1 MFKEIVHIVVQGG
14 IVAVHGTCLGVQVHI
29 VVQGGIVGVQGAC
42 MGVQVHMVVVTTGS
56 A

>member
-1 MFKEIVHIVVQGG
+1 M
-14 IVAVHGTCLGVQVHI
+14 AVHGTCLGVQVHM